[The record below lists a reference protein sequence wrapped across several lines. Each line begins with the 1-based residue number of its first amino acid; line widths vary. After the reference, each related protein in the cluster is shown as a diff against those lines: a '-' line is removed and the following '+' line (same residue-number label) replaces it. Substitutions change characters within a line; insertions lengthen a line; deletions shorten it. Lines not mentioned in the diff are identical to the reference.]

1 MAAAG
6 PALVVA
12 IAIKIPLLLPNVL
25 LSGSEGG
32 SFRHD
37 ALGATTAA
45 FTPVRGAF
53 HDSLEEEPR
62 GVRSM
67 AVQE

>member
-6 PALVVA
+6 LALVVA
-12 IAIKIPLLLPNVL
+12 IAIKIPLPPPNVL

-32 SFRHD
+32 SFWHG
-37 ALGATTAA
+37 AVGATVAA
-45 FTPVRGAF
+45 YTPVQRAI

-62 GVRSM
+62 DVRSM